1 MSRSG
6 TLSALLFWTVIVL
19 TGSHA
24 QAAGRIFAHR
34 YAQVWQ
40 LFFGESDEHHERAN
54 AAFWKTERTPQKP
67 RLATVSYML
76 NAHLFFKCL
85 SLTGDVEPSP
95 A

>member
-54 AAFWKTERTPQKP
+54 AAFEKQSGLRRSPGRRLFRT
-67 RLATVSYML
+67 
-76 NAHLFFKCL
+76 C
-85 SLTGDVEPSP
+85 
-95 A
+95 